1 MRTSLSRLERSS
13 GFHCQMSAMETPV
26 QKRELGDRTL
36 LAGKHKANW
45 VYWVISKWV
54 DFAMSTYYRE
64 TFVTGLENL
73 PTDRGCIVAANHWN
87 MAVDIGALIQSC
99 PRKVHF
105 WTKAELFMG
114 PPGVKRFMQA
124 MGCLPV
130 NRNSRSGKKESNEDL
145 FEATIET
152 LLKGGVI
159 AIFPEGTSHHTS
171 HLTELKD
178 GAAWAALQFAAAI
191 NETTAVAPVV
201 PVGITYEPNKHH
213 WRTFVHVRYGQ
224 PVDVASFVAEFKEEP
239 RAAVKKLTAKLQTSL
254 ESVTINAP
262 SWHTLELASK
272 ARSIVLG
279 REAATRDVKVI
290 NSILK
295 LLDGSD
301 PIATTA
307 HAKLKS
313 YSEHLKMLQV
323 TDEDVETM
331 ATPHVPSLVC
341 ECLYHLFV
349 SALAMVAIFP
359 SFMVHLPSLLVV
371 GLLSS
376 RETFEES
383 KAQVQIFAAHAVVP
397 STYAAWYYF
406 CRKRFG
412 VNGWASAIWVYL
424 TLVGLGVLYLR
435 LEDIRREAFTRLARS
450 WRLLRVCAKG
460 KGTRQLRILTE
471 RRVEVRESFL
481 RLLKDGL

>member
-1 MRTSLSRLERSS
+1 
-13 GFHCQMSAMETPV
+13 MSAMKTPV
-26 QKRELGDRTL
+26 RKREFGDRTL
-36 LAGKHKANW
+36 LAGKRRANW

-73 PTDRGCIVAANHWN
+73 PSDRGCIVAANHWN

-130 NRNSRSGKKESNEDL
+130 NRNSRSGKRESNEDL

-159 AIFPEGTSHHTS
+159 AIFPEGILDLIRPQLPHHDMVINGRLSRHGT
-171 HLTELKD
+171 
-178 GAAWAALQFAAAI
+178 AWAALQFAAAI
-191 NETTAVAPVV
+191 NDTTAVAPVV
-201 PVGITYEPNKHH
+201 PIGITYEPNKHH
-213 WRTFVHVRYGQ
+213 WRTFVHVRYGK
-224 PVDVASFVAEFKEEP
+224 PVDVASFVDDFKEEP

-262 SWHTLELASK
+262 TWDTLALASRV
-272 ARSIVLG
+272 RSIVLG

-295 LLDGSD
+295 VLDSSD
-301 PIATTA
+301 PIMTTA
-307 HAKLKS
+307 HAKFKS
-313 YSEHLKMLQV
+313 YSENLKKLQV
-323 TDEDVETM
+323 TDEDVEAM
-331 ATPHVPSLVC
+331 ATPHVPSLLC

-371 GLLSS
+371 GLLSR

-397 STYAAWYYF
+397 LTYVAWYYF

-412 VNGWASAIWVYL
+412 VNGWASAMWVYL

-450 WRLLRVCAKG
+450 WRLLRVCAKE
-460 KGTRQLRILTE
+460 KGTRQLRILMK
-471 RRVEVRESFL
+471 RRIEVRESFL